1 MRIEHIAIWVTDLE
15 RMKEF
20 YITYFNA
27 LPNEKYIN
35 KEKNFESYFLSFES
49 GARLELMKMPAI
61 PDSKDDPYK
70 QYKGFIHLAISVGTK
85 DKVNSVTDQ
94 LKRDGFE
101 ILGEPKE
108 TGDGYYESIA
118 LDPENNRIEITV

>member
-1 MRIEHIAIWVTDLE
+1 MRIEHIAIWATDLE
-15 RMKEF
+15 KLKDF

-27 LPNEKYIN
+27 SPNEKYIN

-49 GARLELMKMPAI
+49 GARLELMKMPTI

-70 QYKGFIHLAISVGTK
+70 QFKGFIHLAISVGTK
-85 DKVNSVTDQ
+85 DDVNSITDK

-101 ILGEPKE
+101 IIEEPKE
-108 TGDGYYESIA
+108 TGDGYYESTV
-118 LDPENNRIEITV
+118 LDPEGNRIEITA